1 MSTIKIL
8 IVEDHVLT
16 RMGTK
21 AALNSSSKNCQIVAE
36 AGSVKEAKDYLKSLP
51 NIDLILLDLILPDGN
66 GIEVVQFLRSRNM
79 NNKVLIISADTD
91 KNNILQL
98 IQLGIN
104 GFISKFADISTLEYA
119 IESIFNGNDYFGKDI
134 SEIIHAVTIAK
145 SPEEDLFTGRE
156 LEIIRLCAQG
166 LSVKMIAD
174 ELNIST
180 RTVENHKN
188 NIFKKMGFNSTGE
201 LIYFAFEKGIVQNI

>member
-36 AGSVKEAKDYLKSLP
+36 AGSVLKSLP

-79 NNKVLIISADTD
+79 DNKVLIISADTD

-119 IESIFNGNDYFGKDI
+119 IESIINGNDYYGKDI

-145 SPEEDLFTGRE
+145 SPEEDLFTTRE

-174 ELNIST
+174 ELNISA

>member
-21 AALNSSSKNCQIVAE
+21 AALNSSSKNCQIVVE
-36 AGSVKEAKDYLKSLP
+36 AGSVKEAKDFLKSLP

-66 GIEVVQFLRSRNM
+66 GIDVVQFLRSRNM
-79 NNKVLIISADTD
+79 DNKVLIISADTD

-104 GFISKFADISTLEYA
+104 GFISKFADITTLEYA
-119 IESIFNGNDYFGKDI
+119 IESIISGNDYFGKDI

-145 SPEEDLFTGRE
+145 SPEEDLFTARE

-174 ELNIST
+174 ELNISA